1 MLVSAAPIA
10 QNVFTDVSKEV
21 NEIRT
26 LLDIIVGKFNSLA
39 ANAVN
44 SSSVY
49 PQLPVS
55 GNAIQT
61 SSEKEQLS
69 ARLANLSSDVVV
81 KGNWGNSLTAPR
93 SGNGPRRGGQT
104 TPRIPLSGVATPVT
118 AGSCSFP
125 SSLVPPVAF
134 STQSTQVLPSAAPIR
149 SGSCSFPSSFVPPV
163 ALPAPSTQMVSSTT
177 SLGASGTTTITTS
190 FAPPTAAIAAGSK
203 TQAGVLFSSDPSQRL
218 APAVSGLAE
227 GPGGSVQVSSGS
239 RQSSPIRMQ
248 STTTRVPQVS
258 STASSAALPV
268 QNIPLVSGSV
278 VSMQA
283 PSTIATV
290 SAEPSM
296 ANPLVS
302 VSRTGSLQM
311 PIASASTS
319 VLGTTQLSARG
330 SRSATPVRL
339 PSTTTVN
346 LTPRGVQTV
355 LPSAPAQTL
364 LPAVPTVLPPVVPA
378 VPQTVVRMGSCSVPT
393 PGFSAPLSSTSSTA
407 GLPSFNADKVQFS
420 AAQQPGILQP
430 MELTSFNTN
439 VTTSAVATQ
448 PPASQQMSQAM
459 FPSSASLASLPGAA
473 SPTKLQAGTYTD
485 TLFDA
490 VDVNKNGVIDRTEFR
505 AAVKNDVIRPVKPTG
520 MSHASVTSV
529 ESGGACACL
538 RSFSS

>member
-10 QNVFTDVSKEV
+10 HSVFMDVSKEV

-26 LLDIIVGKFNSLA
+26 LLDIIVGKFNSLT
-39 ANAVN
+39 ANAAN

-49 PQLPVS
+49 PQLPAS

-61 SSEKEQLS
+61 SSGNELS
-69 ARLANLSSDVVV
+69 ARLANLSSDVIV
-81 KGNWGNSLTAPR
+81 KGNWGNSITAPR
-93 SGNGPRRGGQT
+93 PGNGPRRGGQT

-125 SSLVPPVAF
+125 SSLVPPVAL

-163 ALPAPSTQMVSSTT
+163 ALPAPSTQMISSTT

-190 FAPPTAAIAAGSK
+190 FPPPTAAIAAGSK
-203 TQAGVLFSSDPSQRL
+203 TQAGVLFSSDPSQLL

-227 GPGGSVQVSSGS
+227 GPGGSVRVSSGS
-239 RQSSPIRMQ
+239 RQSSPIRMK
-248 STTTRVPQVS
+248 STTTMVPQVS

-283 PSTIATV
+283 PSAIATV

-302 VSRTGSLQM
+302 LSRTGSVQM
-311 PIASASTS
+311 PVASASTS
-319 VLGTTQLSARG
+319 VLGTRQLSARG

-378 VPQTVVRMGSCSVPT
+378 VSQTVVRMGSGSVPT

-407 GLPSFNADKVQFS
+407 GLPSFNPVQFS

-430 MELTSFNTN
+430 TELISFATN
-439 VTTSAVATQ
+439 VTTTAVATQ
-448 PPASQQMSQAM
+448 PPAAQQMSQAM